1 MACAQQR
8 MDDPSSEHHTIG
20 LRLDHVICTITGPQ
34 AFRCSGTYSNG
45 MTEQVDVAAAGD
57 GHTWVTT

>member
-1 MACAQQR
+1 

-20 LRLDHVICTITGPQ
+20 LRLDHVTCTITGPQ
-34 AFRCSGTYSNG
+34 AFRCSGTYSDG
-45 MTEQVDVAAAGD
+45 RTEQVDVAAVGD